1 MKKIIIVLAS
11 LLLIGAIFVCL
22 PSEENVNTQIVS
34 TSHTVTGGYVDVKI
48 IEEPEDPYV
57 NSGLCYY
64 IENGYKV
71 YENGE
76 RIPLF

>member
-22 PSEENVNTQIVS
+22 PSEEKIVNTQIV
-34 TSHTVTGGYVDVKI
+34 TSHTVTGGYVD
-48 IEEPEDPYV
+48 EEPEDPYV

-71 YENGE
+71 YEDGE